1 MIYHPFQYTDK
12 HIVLLTYIKDISK
25 RYSPLVYKA
34 HKKVLTRK
42 LSGSKMASVSV
53 GVDAWLLSLRNVW
66 EMFVP
71 SALRNVSANKGTS
84 WLGGEGPKNSVK
96 SGCCWF
102 MIFDYL
108 TTYSKLF
115 TTFLLIYILQVFDF
129 ETWDYTWNNCHLG
142 TAGQK
147 KSQIMHKCYVNSFLV
162 LEMVWIWKRL
172 RWLQQL
178 IDRHV
183 EAEVT
188 TVSVEVI
195 LTFQTLSVSLPWF
208 LFSAGNPW
216 WCCRFRTYW
225 ESLDLLTR

>member
-1 MIYHPFQYTDK
+1 MFKSKEYFLVPPKQIIRHKHETYRYQWWAEIWAMKCFLVSLTLTSFKSMIYDPFQYTDRY
-12 HIVLLTYIKDISK
+12 IVLLTYIKDISK

-53 GVDAWLLSLRNVW
+53 GVDAWLLSLRNVS

-84 WLGGEGPKNSVK
+84 WLGWEGPKNSVK

-115 TTFLLIYILQVFDF
+115 TTFLLIYSSD
-129 ETWDYTWNNCHLG
+129 
-142 TAGQK
+142 
-147 KSQIMHKCYVNSFLV
+147 
-162 LEMVWIWKRL
+162 
-172 RWLQQL
+172 
-178 IDRHV
+178 
-183 EAEVT
+183 
-188 TVSVEVI
+188 
-195 LTFQTLSVSLPWF
+195 F
-208 LFSAGNPW
+208 LFW
-216 WCCRFRTYW
+216 
-225 ESLDLLTR
+225 DLGLHIK